1 MDTLQPGQ
9 VIVQEGTYL
18 YAGTVECDIRIV
30 FSPIRYGT
38 GDYEDPPEI
47 ANDIECSAY
56 YVQYGSTTQRA
67 VFSSS
72 GDSCL
77 SLAEAIASAEA
88 TPGIGSTVRWRAK

>member
-9 VIVQEGTYL
+9 IIVQEGTYL
-18 YAGTVECDIRIV
+18 YAGAVECEIRIV

-38 GDYEDPPEI
+38 GDYEDQPDV

-67 VFSSS
+67 VFNS
-72 GDSCL
+72 GGASYL

-88 TPGIGSTVRWRAK
+88 TPGIGNTVRWRTK